1 MSSQEIWVDFKICRQ
16 ASRARLNVRL
26 IWNSKFQQEKDAA
39 SLLQSEEH
47 TEAEK
52 EAEKPESETNG
63 LGWKGFQSIGIGG
76 IGCVAEAEK

>member
-1 MSSQEIWVDFKICRQ
+1 MSSQEVWVDFKICRQ

-52 EAEKPESETNG
+52 PESETNG
-63 LGWKGFQSIGIGG
+63 LGWQGFQSIGIGG